1 MAELGYRSVM
11 SFPERSKF
19 TNRAPCRPVF
29 RLEHAKTPPKTLDFQ
44 EMLFPAPP
52 TYVFRHLV
60 PRLRRCYPHHVIASP
75 LSSVPETL
83 MRRTLSK
90 KARPMKIRAVLVLG
104 LCFSAPLYAHHL
116 KKGESATLP
125 VTTSSPQARA
135 LYVKGMEDYENL
147 YLERCNDDWR
157 AAVKE
162 DPNLAVAWAWI
173 AFNSGNPKEVAEARA
188 KAKELAPKSTPGEQ
202 LMVAWVSKVQ
212 EGDFLGG
219 ITAMNDMLETYPLDK
234 HLLYLAGNWLLGENG
249 DDQAQR
255 FFEKALAIDKN
266 FPAALND
273 LAYVEAR
280 NREFAKAFAAMDRY
294 VVLLPKEPNPEDS
307 YGELLRMA
315 GNFEGS
321 LRHYRAALK
330 IDPDFV
336 SSQLGLA
343 DTYALMGNQEQ
354 ARVEYE
360 KAMRFA
366 HNEADRLT
374 YSMQKAMTYVRDG
387 NYSEADKNL
396 LEIAETAHSKQQDLQ
411 EAQALRH
418 MAEYQS
424 DDNVAQKHLKLAE
437 EALSHLPSISASDH
451 DEEMSRILRNRAVR
465 AARAG
470 DQALADKSLH
480 QLEALAN
487 GSRNRVIQSSWHGAA
502 GSLLMDQKKY
512 LDAVAHL
519 EEDRGNPFTMELLV
533 QAYYQTAQTDKL
545 HEAEA
550 KLRGTNVPTMEQALV
565 VPAVRATRPHM

>member
-1 MAELGYRSVM
+1 
-11 SFPERSKF
+11 
-19 TNRAPCRPVF
+19 
-29 RLEHAKTPPKTLDFQ
+29 
-44 EMLFPAPP
+44 
-52 TYVFRHLV
+52 
-60 PRLRRCYPHHVIASP
+60 
-75 LSSVPETL
+75 

-90 KARPMKIRAVLVLG
+90 KARPLKIRAVLALG

-212 EGDFLGG
+212 DGDFLGG
-219 ITAMNDMLETYPLDK
+219 ITAMNDMLETYPRDK

-294 VVLLPKEPNPEDS
+294 IVLLPKEPNPEDS

-360 KAMRFA
+360 KAIRFA

-396 LEIAETAHSKQQDLQ
+396 LEIAETAHAKEQDLQ
-411 EAQALRH
+411 EVQALRQ

-519 EEDRGNPFTMELLV
+519 EEDRDNPFTLELLV

-545 HEAEA
+545 HEAEE